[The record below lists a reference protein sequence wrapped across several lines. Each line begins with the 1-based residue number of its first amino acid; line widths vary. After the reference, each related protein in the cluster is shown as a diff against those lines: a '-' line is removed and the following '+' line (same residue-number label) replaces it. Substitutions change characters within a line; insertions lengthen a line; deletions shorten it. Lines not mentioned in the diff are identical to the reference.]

1 MLLSSF
7 LRAEENE
14 RVILANCIMPI
25 CLESALFFCTF
36 AVHLGNDAAGQETPA
51 TK

>member
-1 MLLSSF
+1 ML
-7 LRAEENE
+7 
-14 RVILANCIMPI
+14 I
-25 CLESALFFCTF
+25 CLESAEKCCIF